1 MNVAVLTG
9 NKGDLPN
16 MNAVTKTAS
25 EWIRNIRLPIATKL
39 TLSFLSIILLS
50 SLIFTVVGI
59 QIINNRI
66 IAEAQERIRNDLNA
80 AREIY
85 QNRLKHVEDA
95 VQFTTVRL
103 FMADILRGDIRQE
116 YLDELA
122 RFKSSE
128 NIDVLTITDDTGKV
142 VLRVN
147 NPTVTG
153 DDQSRDEIVGVVLKT
168 MMPASGTTIV
178 SAEEIQLESP
188 ALAEQAYFEFIE
200 TPMARPRPETE
211 ETAGMML
218 KAAAPIFDA
227 DGNFIGVV
235 YGGILLNRNYDIVDK
250 VKETVFQNVVY
261 EGKDIGTATIF
272 QDDVRVSTNVKDNH
286 GERAIGTRIQEDV
299 YNQVMVKQEPW
310 IGRAYVV
317 TDWYITAYEPI
328 RNINNEI
335 VGILY
340 VGILE
345 QKYTDVQ
352 KQTALAFVG
361 ITVAGAVFSTLIA
374 LLISRNISE
383 PIKKL
388 VSASEQ
394 LADGNLDA
402 KVDLISGDE
411 FGKLARRFNQ
421 MADALRQRDERL
433 KEFTKRKIMESERL
447 AIVGQLAANVAHE
460 LNNPLQGIVTYSSLL
475 LEKDICDEPARQ
487 NIEKIAAQANRCRVI
502 IRGLLDFS
510 RQKKPVKTLTN
521 INALLRGCISLV
533 ENQAQF
539 HNINIVQNLDESM
552 PMIVVDPSQIERVFL
567 NLIINAAEAMNG
579 GGTLTLT
586 TCLGIN
592 DKNIEIEVKDNG
604 HGISIENMEKIFN
617 PFFTTKEVGHGVGL
631 GLAISYGIVKE
642 HNGEITV
649 ESEIEKGARFTVSLP
664 VITKVSEENG
674 SKVKDL
680 AD

>member
-1 MNVAVLTG
+1 
-9 NKGDLPN
+9 
-16 MNAVTKTAS
+16 MNAVKQTATT
-25 EWIRNIRLPIATKL
+25 WIKKIRLSIVTKL

-50 SLIFTVVGI
+50 NLIFTIVGI

-66 IAEAQERIRNDLNA
+66 IEEAQERVRNDLNA

-85 QNRLKHVEDA
+85 QGRLQHVEDA
-95 VQFTTVRL
+95 VEFTTVRL
-103 FMADILRGDIRQE
+103 FMGDILRGDVRQE
-116 YLDELA
+116 YLDELV
-122 RFKSSE
+122 RFEGSE
-128 NIDVLTITDDTGKV
+128 SIDVLTITDNTGKV

-147 NPTVTG
+147 NPTMTG
-153 DDQSRDEIVGVVLKT
+153 DDQSLDEIVRVVLMT
-168 MMPASGTTIV
+168 WAPASGTTIV
-178 SAEEIQLESP
+178 SAEELELESP
-188 ALAEQAYFEFIE
+188 ALAEQAHFKFIE
-200 TPMARPRPETE
+200 TPMARVRPETD
-211 ETAGMML
+211 ETDGMML

-227 DGNFIGVV
+227 EGNFIGVV

-250 VKETVFQNVVY
+250 VKATVFQNVVY

-272 QDDVRVSTNVKDNH
+272 QDDVRISTNVKDNR
-286 GERAIGTRIQEDV
+286 GARATGTRIQEDV
-299 YNQVMVKQEPW
+299 YNQVMIKQEPW
-310 IGRAYVV
+310 VGRAYVV

-328 RNINNEI
+328 RNINGKVI
-335 VGILY
+335 GILY

-345 QKYTDVQ
+345 QKYADIQ
-352 KQTALAFVG
+352 NQTVLVFVG
-361 ITVAGAVFSTLIA
+361 ITLAGAALTTIIA
-374 LLISRNISE
+374 LWVSRQISSPIRN
-383 PIKKL
+383 L
-388 VSASEQ
+388 VDASKQ
-394 LADGNLDA
+394 LANGNLEA
-402 KVDLISGDE
+402 KVELTSGDE
-411 FGKLARRFNQ
+411 LGKLSYRFNQ
-421 MADALRQRDERL
+421 MAAALRERDERL

-475 LEKDICDEPARQ
+475 LEKDICDEPSRQ
-487 NIEKIAAQANRCRVI
+487 NIEKIVTQANRCRVI

-539 HNINIVQNLDESM
+539 HNINTVQNIDESL
-552 PMIVVDPSQIERVFL
+552 PMIVIDPSQIERVFL

-586 TCLGIN
+586 TCFGIN
-592 DKNIEIEVKDNG
+592 AKNIEIEVKDSG
-604 HGISIENMEKIFN
+604 HGISGENMERIFN

-649 ESEIEKGARFTVSLP
+649 ESEIGKGAKFTVSLP
-664 VITKVSEENG
+664 IITKVSEEDG
-674 SKVKDL
+674 TKIKDL

>member
-1 MNVAVLTG
+1 MLRYS
-9 NKGDLPN
+9 KGDSLN
-16 MNAVTKTAS
+16 MNAVKQAATR
-25 EWIRNIRLPIATKL
+25 WIKKIRLPIATKL

-50 SLIFTVVGI
+50 SLIFTIVGI

-66 IAEAQERIRNDLNA
+66 IEEAQERVRNDLNT

-85 QNRLKHVEDA
+85 KNRLQHVEDTVEFTA
-95 VQFTTVRL
+95 VRF
-103 FMADILRGDIRQE
+103 FMRDVLRGDLRQE
-116 YLDELA
+116 YLDEVA
-122 RFKSSE
+122 RIKDNE
-128 NIDVLTITDDTGKV
+128 NIDVLTITNTSGIV
-142 VLRVN
+142 MLRIN
-147 NPTVTG
+147 NPSAKG
-153 DDQSRDEIVGVVLKT
+153 DDQARDEIIRVVLT
-168 MMPASGTTIV
+168 TRAPASGTTIV
-178 SAEEIQLESP
+178 SAEELQIESP
-188 ALAEQAYFEFIE
+188 ALAEQAYFEFVE
-200 TPMARPRPETE
+200 TPMARYRPETE

-227 DGNFIGVV
+227 EGNFIGVV
-235 YGGILLNRNYDIVDK
+235 YGGILLNRNYDIVDR
-250 VKETVFQNVVY
+250 VKETVFRNVVY

-272 QDDVRVSTNVKDNH
+272 QDDVRISTNVKDNS
-286 GERAIGTRIQEDV
+286 GARAIGTRIAEAV
-299 YNQVMVKQEPW
+299 YNQVFIEQEPW

-328 RNINNEI
+328 RNINHEV

-345 QKYTDVQ
+345 QKYIDIQ
-352 KQTALAFVG
+352 NQTVLAFVG
-361 ITVAGAVFSTLIA
+361 ITLAGVVFSTVIA
-374 LLISRNISE
+374 LLISRNISG

-394 LADGNLDA
+394 LANGNLDA
-402 KVDLISGDE
+402 KVDLTSGDE
-411 FGKLARRFNQ
+411 FGKLAYRFNQ
-421 MADALRQRDERL
+421 MANALRQRDERL

-475 LEKDICDEPARQ
+475 LEKEVCDEPVRQ
-487 NIEKIAAQANRCRVI
+487 NVEKIVTQANRCREI

-510 RQKKPVKTLTN
+510 RQKKPQKMLSS
-521 INALLRGCISLV
+521 INSLLRDCISLV
-533 ENQAQF
+533 ENQALF
-539 HNINIVQNLDESM
+539 HNINIVQNLDESL
-552 PMIVVDPSQIERVFL
+552 PLIVIDPSQIERVFL

-579 GGTLTLT
+579 SGTLTLT
-586 TCLGIN
+586 TCFGVN
-592 DKNIEIEVKDNG
+592 EKNIEIEVKDSG

-617 PFFTTKEVGHGVGL
+617 PFFTTKEIGHGVGL

-649 ESEIEKGARFTVSLP
+649 ESEYGKGAKFTVSLP
-664 VITKVSEENG
+664 VIVKVSEEDG

-680 AD
+680 AY

>member
-1 MNVAVLTG
+1 
-9 NKGDLPN
+9 

-25 EWIRNIRLPIATKL
+25 EWIKKIRLSIATKL

-50 SLIFTVVGI
+50 NLIFTIVGI

-66 IAEAQERIRNDLNA
+66 IEEAQERVRNDLNA

-85 QNRLKHVEDA
+85 QGRLQHVEDA
-95 VQFTTVRL
+95 VEFTTVRL
-103 FMADILRGDIRQE
+103 FMGDILRGDVRQE
-116 YLDELA
+116 YLDELV
-122 RFKSSE
+122 RFEGSE
-128 NIDVLTITDDTGKV
+128 SIDVLTITDNTGKV

-147 NPTVTG
+147 NPTMTG
-153 DDQSRDEIVGVVLKT
+153 DDQSLDEIVRVVLMT
-168 MMPASGTTIV
+168 WAPASGTTIV
-178 SAEEIQLESP
+178 SAEELELESP
-188 ALAEQAYFEFIE
+188 ALAEQAHFKFIE
-200 TPMARPRPETE
+200 TPMARVRPETD
-211 ETAGMML
+211 ETDGMML

-227 DGNFIGVV
+227 EGNFIGVV

-250 VKETVFQNVVY
+250 VKATVFQNVVY

-272 QDDVRVSTNVKDNH
+272 QDDVRISTNVKDNR
-286 GERAIGTRIQEDV
+286 GARATGTRIQEDV
-299 YNQVMVKQEPW
+299 YNQVMIKQEPW
-310 IGRAYVV
+310 VGRAYVV

-328 RNINNEI
+328 RNINGKVI
-335 VGILY
+335 GILY

-345 QKYTDVQ
+345 QKYADIQ
-352 KQTALAFVG
+352 NQTVLVFVG
-361 ITVAGAVFSTLIA
+361 ITLAGAALTTIIA
-374 LLISRNISE
+374 LWVSRQISSPIRN
-383 PIKKL
+383 L
-388 VSASEQ
+388 VDASKQ
-394 LADGNLDA
+394 LANGNLEA
-402 KVDLISGDE
+402 KVELTSGDE
-411 FGKLARRFNQ
+411 LGKLSYRFNQ
-421 MADALRQRDERL
+421 MAAALRERDERL

-475 LEKDICDEPARQ
+475 LEKDICDEPSRQ
-487 NIEKIAAQANRCRVI
+487 NIEKIVTQANRCRVI

-539 HNINIVQNLDESM
+539 HNINTVQNIDESL
-552 PMIVVDPSQIERVFL
+552 PMIVIDPSQIERVFL

-586 TCLGIN
+586 TCFGMN
-592 DKNIEIEVKDNG
+592 AKNIEIEVKDSG
-604 HGISIENMEKIFN
+604 HGISGENMERIFN

-649 ESEIEKGARFTVSLP
+649 ESEIGKGAKFTVSLP
-664 VITKVSEENG
+664 IITKVSEEDG
-674 SKVKDL
+674 TKIKDL